1 MVRCLVRRSSDA
13 FAAAVAPFAQKED
26 EPLGYDFVPSCAS
39 PFNAN
44 LHSLPHC
51 KGVVVSL
58 MEEVS
63 KFESC
68 SCDTKM
74 NAVDMVETS
83 DVEDIRARVGLF
95 TLVLKNG
102 IFFVM
107 PRLYLEAVATAKKAL
122 AKVGIRRHRV

>member
-1 MVRCLVRRSSDA
+1 
-13 FAAAVAPFAQKED
+13 
-26 EPLGYDFVPSCAS
+26 
-39 PFNAN
+39 
-44 LHSLPHC
+44 
-51 KGVVVSL
+51 
-58 MEEVS
+58 
-63 KFESC
+63 
-68 SCDTKM
+68 M

>member
-1 MVRCLVRRSSDA
+1 
-13 FAAAVAPFAQKED
+13 
-26 EPLGYDFVPSCAS
+26 
-39 PFNAN
+39 
-44 LHSLPHC
+44 
-51 KGVVVSL
+51 
-58 MEEVS
+58 
-63 KFESC
+63 
-68 SCDTKM
+68 M

-107 PRLYLEAVATAKKAL
+107 QRLYLEAVAAAKKAL